1 MTGRILIVDDV
12 ATNRIV
18 MKGRLGLAFHETLL
32 AEDGA
37 SALRMVRDHAPDLVL
52 LDLDLPDIGGGE
64 VLSRLRADPRHRDLP
79 VIVYTAR
86 ATPELR
92 LSALRAGADDVM
104 SKSADPALLLARIR
118 ALLRRREPG
127 SDLGFDQ
134 AGLQEMAEPFDWPGT
149 IAITSARAETATA
162 LRARLLPVL
171 PHALMIRDHAVLLT
185 SAAADIATVT
195 PPDAYVIDAT
205 EGPDEASALLSEL
218 RSGTTSREAGI
229 VVIAPDSRLAALAH
243 DLGADEAVLPD
254 TPAEEIALRMET
266 LLRRTRAAA
275 NRRASLHDQARL
287 AMTDPL
293 TGLHNRRF
301 ALRRLGEISAS
312 AVGTGHG
319 FTVLLADL
327 DRFKQVNDRYGHVA
341 GDAVLADVAARLHD
355 QMQPGDLLARIGGE
369 EFLIALPT
377 ATRREGEDRARALCD
392 SVSRTPVTLRDGRSV
407 HVTLSIG
414 LAQATPGSLPERMIE
429 NADRALLAAKTQ
441 GRNRVIVGG
450 SAA

>member
-1 MTGRILIVDDV
+1 
-12 ATNRIV
+12 
-18 MKGRLGLAFHETLL
+18 
-32 AEDGA
+32 
-37 SALRMVRDHAPDLVL
+37 
-52 LDLDLPDIGGGE
+52 
-64 VLSRLRADPRHRDLP
+64 
-79 VIVYTAR
+79 
-86 ATPELR
+86 
-92 LSALRAGADDVM
+92 
-104 SKSADPALLLARIR
+104 
-118 ALLRRREPG
+118 
-127 SDLGFDQ
+127 
-134 AGLQEMAEPFDWPGT
+134 
-149 IAITSARAETATA
+149 
-162 LRARLLPVL
+162 
-171 PHALMIRDHAVLLT
+171 
-185 SAAADIATVT
+185 
-195 PPDAYVIDAT
+195 
-205 EGPDEASALLSEL
+205 
-218 RSGTTSREAGI
+218 
-229 VVIAPDSRLAALAH
+229 
-243 DLGADEAVLPD
+243 
-254 TPAEEIALRMET
+254 MET

-392 SVSRTPVTLRDGRSV
+392 SVSRTPVTLRDGRNV